1 MTTGGEMKRYPV
13 AYFMMIFAVLF
24 LLAPGVIGA
33 YEESL
38 DYAQVRR
45 VVARETSSGV
55 WRFDVT
61 LRHDDT
67 GWDHY
72 ADEWQ
77 VLDAATGDI
86 LGTRK
91 LAHPHVDEQPFTRSQ
106 SGIAIPPETS
116 VVIVRGKCNVHG
128 FGGREVEVDLTRS
141 SGDGYEVNRR

>member
-1 MTTGGEMKRYPV
+1 MTKYPV
-13 AYFMMIFAVLF
+13 GYSMLVLATLF
-24 LLAPGVIGA
+24 LMTPGVVEA

-61 LRHDDT
+61 VRHDDT

-77 VLDAATGDI
+77 VIDAETGDV
-86 LGTRK
+86 LGTRE
-91 LAHPHVDEQPFTRSQ
+91 LAHPHVDEQPFTRSR
-106 SGIAIPPETS
+106 SGIEIPSDTS
-116 VVIVRGKCNVHG
+116 VVVVRAKCNVHG
-128 FGGREVEVDLTRS
+128 FGGREIEVDLTRA
-141 SGDGYEVNRR
+141 SGEGYEVTRR